1 MPVLRHGELEVW
13 PDHLNS
19 MSPFPPGLVSSYSQ
33 GNVAPSPFPTAFP
46 SRGLQG
52 SLWDFR
58 TVLRGSLKPPQSPLL
73 SVTHQVTLQVR
84 SHH

>member
-1 MPVLRHGELEVW
+1 MPVLHYGEVGKEALKSGQTTSVLCLHQSLL
-13 PDHLNS
+13 PRKCGIISL
-19 MSPFPPGLVSSYSQ
+19 SYC
-33 GNVAPSPFPTAFP
+33 FH

-58 TVLRGSLKPPQSPLL
+58 TVLRGFLKPPQSPLL